1 LWLLNLIF
9 QTNLKIFAMS
19 FMNEVTPSV
28 TVKKKN
34 ILSLIEYCIE
44 NKIDFTVKSK
54 SANNDDFDV
63 EFIITNTKKAIAL
76 GMCLKELKMEL
87 NGLSVMPVA
96 AIKASKKALPAKE
109 NGLTNGYGI
118 VAEGDVN
125 MAFEDALQFDLGSSN

>member
-1 LWLLNLIF
+1 
-9 QTNLKIFAMS
+9 MS
-19 FMNEVTPSV
+19 FMNEEKPTV

-34 ILSLIEYCIE
+34 IFALVEYCIE

-54 SANNDDFDV
+54 SSIDDFDI

-87 NGLSVMPVA
+87 NGLSVTPIA
-96 AIKASKKALPAKE
+96 AIKASKKAVNTKE
-109 NGLTNGYGI
+109 SDLANGHGI
-118 VAEGDVN
+118 VAEGDIT

>member
-1 LWLLNLIF
+1 
-9 QTNLKIFAMS
+9 MS
-19 FMNEVTPSV
+19 FMNEASPSV

-34 ILSLIEYCIE
+34 VLSLIEYCIE
-44 NKIDFTVKSK
+44 NKIDFTLKSK
-54 SANNDDFDV
+54 SSGTDDFDV

-87 NGLSVMPVA
+87 NGLSVTPVA

-109 NGLTNGYGI
+109 TGLTNGHGI
-118 VAEGDVN
+118 VAEGDVT

>member
-1 LWLLNLIF
+1 
-9 QTNLKIFAMS
+9 MS
-19 FMNEVTPSV
+19 FMNEETPTV

-34 ILSLIEYCIE
+34 IQSLIEYCIE

-54 SANNDDFDV
+54 SSIDDFDV

-87 NGLSVMPVA
+87 NGLSVTPVA
-96 AIKASKKALPAKE
+96 AIKASKKVMPKE
-109 NGLTNGYGI
+109 NGLTNGHGI
-118 VAEGDVN
+118 VAEGDVT

>member
-1 LWLLNLIF
+1 
-9 QTNLKIFAMS
+9 
-19 FMNEVTPSV
+19 MNEDKPTV

-34 ILSLIEYCIE
+34 IQSLIEYCIE

-54 SANNDDFDV
+54 TSVDDFDV

-87 NGLSVMPVA
+87 NGLNVTPVA
-96 AIKASKKALPAKE
+96 AIKANKKVVAKD
-109 NGLTNGYGI
+109 NGLTNGHGI
-118 VAEGDVN
+118 VAEGDVT